1 MIFNN
6 LNNLKSK
13 LKNKK
18 IFFCTSD
25 NKLLSKWEDLLL
37 FFLQFFKIDIIKIT
51 SSDLN
56 KIKDDDNL
64 LTIDPNIYY
73 QKVSKFAVL
82 YVISI
87 DNEYSNLMI
96 FSNYVKINKL
106 KNEKDFIFNQSF
118 FLNVLSKI
126 YPVRKI
132 ESKIKFYLSFF
143 NLIPR
148 KKYLLKNFYIPY
160 FYYSKFANNGN
171 YIGLSW
177 YNLFIPPNKTFK
189 DDFKFIKKKLHD
201 LRSKNEYSL
210 VINGGPSD
218 IWKLFFDNL
227 LENSQYQDYLNYDNY
242 PTVINLGVFTGA
254 EIPFFLSKNINS
266 IINVDPTG
274 EEMLDPYTKVFVN
287 FFRDKCIFM
296 KKYLYSD
303 AHIYNKLLPDNYK
316 EIIDYEYTDEDFP
329 STNLFEI
336 FEGLKDDQKNN
347 CIIKSD
353 IEGLEYDMLSEL
365 PKIIEKYR
373 PQLAISIYHI
383 DTRLYPINSH
393 LTLIPKKIIE
403 SCENY
408 NFMVKHYSNN
418 RRETIFYAIP
428 K

>member
-1 MIFNN
+1 MIINN

>member
-106 KNEKDFIFNQSF
+106 NNEKDFIFNQSF

>member
-316 EIIDYEYTDEDFP
+316 EIIYYEYTDEDFP

>member
-6 LNNLKSK
+6 LNNLRSK

-73 QKVSKFAVL
+73 KKVSKFAVL

-132 ESKIKFYLSFF
+132 ESKIKFYLSFL

-177 YNLFIPPNKTFK
+177 YNLFIPQNKTFK
-189 DDFKFIKKKLHD
+189 NDFKFIKKKLYD
-201 LRSKNEYSL
+201 LQSKNEYSIA
-210 VINGGPSD
+210 INGGPSD